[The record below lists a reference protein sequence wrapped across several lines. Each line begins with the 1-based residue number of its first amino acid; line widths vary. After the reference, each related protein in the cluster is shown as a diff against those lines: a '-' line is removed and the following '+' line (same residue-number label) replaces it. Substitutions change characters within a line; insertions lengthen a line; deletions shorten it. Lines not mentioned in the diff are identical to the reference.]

1 MVGVADPSGLFLGDR
16 GRDAPGSSVVTAL
29 EGRRPLLVEVQALVS
44 RATSPSPRRSA
55 QGVDGGRVAQLLA
68 VLERRAGL
76 AIGAGDVFV
85 SAVGGV
91 RLTEPAA
98 DLGIALALVSAASGR
113 AVPADL
119 VAVGEVG
126 LGGELRLVPHT
137 ARRLAEAG
145 RLGFGRALV
154 PASAPA
160 GPDGLE
166 VIRAGSVAEAIAALG
181 IDAPARVGARAAVA
195 ARVDGPWVGSAP
207 ARGRRATAG
216 FRVVQGARPS
226 GTRWPSAHAPP
237 GRRPF

>member
-1 MVGVADPSGLFLGDR
+1 MVGVDDPSGLFLGDR
-16 GRDAPGSSVVTAL
+16 GRDAPGSAVVTAL

-44 RATSPSPRRSA
+44 RATAPSPRRSA
-55 QGVDGGRVAQLLA
+55 QGVDSGRVAQLLA

-98 DLGIALALVSAASGR
+98 DLGIALALVSAASGV
-113 AVPADL
+113 AVPGDL

-137 ARRLAEAG
+137 ARRLAEAS
-145 RLGFGRALV
+145 RLGFGRAVV
-154 PASAPA
+154 PVSAPA
-160 GPDGLE
+160 GPDGLAL
-166 VIRAGSVAEAIAALG
+166 VRAGSLAEAIAAVGVGPLPG
-181 IDAPARVGARAAVA
+181 TAPRAGRGPGA
-195 ARVDGPWVGSAP
+195 DGWMALPPAP
-207 ARGRRATAG
+207 RRRRPAG

-237 GRRPF
+237 GRRSF